1 MEAEELT
8 VGRVHHGHNI
18 RRLRIEKNMNQEVY
32 SQLVHLSQSAVSKYE
47 SD

>member
-18 RRLRIEKNMNQEVY
+18 RRFRIEENMNTFITI
-32 SQLVHLSQSAVSKYE
+32 SSI
-47 SD
+47 

>member
-18 RRLRIEKNMNQEVY
+18 RRFRIKE
-32 SQLVHLSQSAVSKYE
+32 YE
-47 SD
+47 SGGFKPISTFITISSI